1 MFCMP
6 QAWSCSA
13 SSRAGSHSSSC
24 TSSHH
29 CGLSVKTSTRK
40 TKGSL
45 INKLQHWLSFIVFG
59 SVWSIYK
66 VVSGSFLTNVTKK
79 SLWKLVPEFPW
90 RCVFQICLRSCDCFV
105 VMRCL
110 LEEGEQSV
118 TVEARIESRAAND
131 PLVFTITNYAPTRA
145 FSWLKEPTGAFT
157 FKTLC

>member
-29 CGLSVKTSTRK
+29 CGLSVKTSTRM

-110 LEEGEQSV
+110 LEEEGTIGDSGGKKVYFKCEIIFTLQS
-118 TVEARIESRAAND
+118 RQRGGSDI
-131 PLVFTITNYAPTRA
+131 
-145 FSWLKEPTGAFT
+145 
-157 FKTLC
+157 